1 MDLNGE
7 NKVMDA
13 VMHLQ
18 RAMKRGFSHGGR
30 QGERPECGPKGPGRR
45 HGHGMSEGRL
55 LFALSQKESMTTS
68 ELIEMLDI
76 RPSSMSELLSGL
88 EERELIVRTQSE
100 GDRRVNT
107 VSLSEKAKEIRS
119 RFAEERKA
127 RMEAFSSCFTE
138 EEAAEFCRLCAKL
151 SDHLE
156 SLGNGK

>member
-1 MDLNGE
+1 
-7 NKVMDA
+7 
-13 VMHLQ
+13 
-18 RAMKRGFSHGGR
+18 
-30 QGERPECGPKGPGRR
+30 
-45 HGHGMSEGRL
+45 
-55 LFALSQKESMTTS
+55 MTTS

-107 VSLSEKAKEIRS
+107 VSLSEKAKEIRN

-138 EEAAEFCRLCAKL
+138 EEAAEFCRLCSKL